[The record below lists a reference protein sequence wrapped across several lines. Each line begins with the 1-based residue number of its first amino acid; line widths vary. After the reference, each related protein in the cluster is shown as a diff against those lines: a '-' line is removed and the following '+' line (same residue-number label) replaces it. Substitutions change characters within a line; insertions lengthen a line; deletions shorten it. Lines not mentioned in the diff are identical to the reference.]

1 MEESTR
7 ARVSQH
13 SLARILMRDGR
24 FGGRT
29 TNCRAAVAGQSRH
42 DSREIAT
49 TRVSAKRCATIAEFV
64 GSTFATRARSNRSA
78 SANSGPAR
86 FTKAGWNRC
95 RRADA
100 CRRHRSFTTR
110 GRGYCARQATPDPYH
125 RDPNRRN
132 HRSRSR
138 RRSRCWPDRSHWQ
151 QTSRGAL
158 ASNLQLLRNQVEHL
172 GANFL

>member
-64 GSTFATRARSNRSA
+64 GSSFATRARANRS
-78 SANSGPAR
+78 SANAGAAR
-86 FTKAGWNRC
+86 STETGRNGSRGAYPC
-95 RRADA
+95 RW
-100 CRRHRSFTTR
+100 HRSLTTR
-110 GRGYCARQATPDPYH
+110 GRCYCARQATPDPYH
-125 RDPNRRN
+125 CDPNCCN